1 MKKYI
6 ATFVAGFGAAALQV
20 VPGAKALGCC
30 LIIPLAAFIAL
41 SLDQKANNDYSRIS
55 VNKAILFGV
64 LTGVVSAFFLSLF
77 DVMITLITHNNEFVD
92 SIYNLDEAFS
102 VLNFPP
108 ELKKEVGEL
117 FYSMRDDIVEDGFSF
132 LYTFSVFTRNFIIDP
147 IFGLIGGLVSMQIIN
162 KKNEKKED
170 YYG

>member
-20 VPGAKALGCC
+20 VPGAKSLGCC
-30 LIIPLAAFIAL
+30 LIIPLAVFIAL
-41 SLDQKANNDYSRIS
+41 SLDQKANNNYSKIA

-77 DVMITLITHNNEFVD
+77 DVIITLITRHNEFID
-92 SIYNLDEAFS
+92 AIYNLDDAFS

-108 ELKKEVGEL
+108 DIKKEVTEL
-117 FYSMRDDIVEDGFSF
+117 FYSMRDDIVENGFSF
-132 LYTFSVFTRNFIIDP
+132 LYTFSVLTRNFIIDP

-162 KKNEKKED
+162 KKNEKKDD